1 MLNRANLPGVTM
13 MATLVLMSLTGC
25 EQPPPPAKPVRPVLS
40 QLVEVKADW
49 RESTYAGAVK
59 ARHETPLS
67 FRIAGKIV
75 DRRVDVGDNV
85 EAGATLAQ
93 LDPADYELKL
103 VEAEAKV
110 AAARAEKSKAET
122 DVARYK
128 KLLKKNLIANADYT
142 DFANKLS
149 VAKARLRQT
158 EAELEVTRNRAI
170 YTTLKADHAG
180 VVTSV
185 EIEKGQVV
193 AAGQTVLR
201 LALEGK
207 KEVVIAVPE
216 NRLNELNETQE
227 IRISLWANPDKSYK
241 GSLREISP
249 GADPITRTYSAK
261 ITLLDADPAVQLGMT
276 ATVTVRQHM
285 EGEVVRLPLSSI
297 YQQETGDPAVWLV
310 NAENIVNLVPVEVAE
325 YTFGEVLIS
334 SGLASGQRVVTAGV
348 HKLTPGQQVRV
359 AEVD

>member
-216 NRLNELNETQE
+216 NRLDELNEAQE
-227 IRISLWANPDKSYK
+227 IRISLWANP
-241 GSLREISP
+241 E
-249 GADPITRTYSAK
+249 
-261 ITLLDADPAVQLGMT
+261 
-276 ATVTVRQHM
+276 
-285 EGEVVRLPLSSI
+285 
-297 YQQETGDPAVWLV
+297 
-310 NAENIVNLVPVEVAE
+310 
-325 YTFGEVLIS
+325 
-334 SGLASGQRVVTAGV
+334 SG
-348 HKLTPGQQVRV
+348 
-359 AEVD
+359 